1 MMMRDP
7 KPAARRLRI
16 GMLIGTVSV
25 TGGGV
30 IEAVR
35 SLSLALSQSTD
46 ISVEVF
52 SLRGEGSQ
60 VDFGDIPVHLFAARG
75 PAAFG
80 YAPGL
85 VDGLEARDIDLLHVH
100 GLWMYLS
107 IAAQRWARRSGRS
120 YVISPHGML
129 DPWALRNARWKK
141 RLAALLYENAH
152 LRNAACLH
160 ALCEA
165 EKKAIAAA
173 GFTGPIA
180 VLPNGV
186 DFPFVSFERPP
197 WRKMLPPDSK
207 VLLFLGRVTPKKRVL
222 ELIRAFVRSSRGGGA
237 WRLVVVGP
245 VDDAYERRLRQEIEA
260 YDCGASVHIVGPA
273 YGEARAAAYA
283 AADAFILPSV
293 SEGLPMAAL
302 EAFASGLPALLTA
315 QCNLP
320 EGFAAGAA
328 LRISA
333 DDEGIAEGLERFFAM
348 GESERLLMSASA
360 RRLAIDRFNWDTI
373 ALDMARLYR
382 RLAEVQVAER
392 RRSLFGQA
400 GFPA

>member
-1 MMMRDP
+1 MMMHDP
-7 KPAARRLRI
+7 KSAARRLRI

-30 IEAVR
+30 IEALR
-35 SLSLALSQSTD
+35 SLSLALSRISD
-46 ISVEVF
+46 ISVEIF
-52 SLRGEGSQ
+52 SLRGEGDR

-75 PAAFG
+75 PTAFG

-85 VDGLEARDIDLLHVH
+85 VGGLEARDIDLLHVH

-107 IAAQRWARRSGRS
+107 VAARRWAQRSGRP
-120 YVISPHGML
+120 YVVSPHGML

-141 RLAALLYENAH
+141 RLAGLLYENAH
-152 LRNAACLH
+152 LRNATCLH

-165 EKKAIAAA
+165 EKEAIEAA

-197 WRKMLPPDSK
+197 WRKMLPPESK

-222 ELIRAFVRSSRGGGA
+222 ELIRAFARSSRGDGA
-237 WRLVVVGP
+237 WRLVIVGP
-245 VDDAYERRLRQEIEA
+245 VDESYERRLRQEIEA
-260 YDCGASVHIVGPA
+260 RNCGASVHLAGPA

-328 LRISA
+328 LQISA
-333 DDEGIAEGLERFFAM
+333 HEEGIAEGLECLFAM
-348 GESERLLMSASA
+348 DESERLLMSASA
-360 RRLAIDRFNWDTI
+360 RRLAISRFNWDTI

-382 RLAEVQVAER
+382 RMAEAQVAER